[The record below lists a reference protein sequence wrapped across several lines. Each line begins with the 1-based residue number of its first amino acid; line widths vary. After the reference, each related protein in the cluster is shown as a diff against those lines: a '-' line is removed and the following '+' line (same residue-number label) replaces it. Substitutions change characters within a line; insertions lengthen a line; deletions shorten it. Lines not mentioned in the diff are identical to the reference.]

1 MTRNEALARVDE
13 LKGYLGDED
22 ALLHYKN
29 EINTLSLAVLGKPI
43 KRCNCRNR
51 IGDALI
57 EIYRKL
63 KSNEKMSIEITTK
76 MRRGF
81 LIHWKNQ
88 MYSCFNITDEVAR
101 EYLEKY
107 PQNAHYFE
115 VLPPKAED
123 KAEDVVISAENAA
136 HAQENTEVTNNTPK
150 RRKSRRTAK
159 NA

>member
-1 MTRNEALARVDE
+1 MTRQQALDRVNE
-13 LKGYLGDED
+13 LKGHLDSD
-22 ALLHYKN
+22 ALFDFKD
-29 EINTLSLAVLGKPI
+29 EIDALSLAVLGHKV

-51 IGDALI
+51 YADALI
-57 EIYRKL
+57 AIYKKL
-63 KSNEKMSIEITTK
+63 KSNEPMKSEITTR

-88 MYSCFNITDEVAR
+88 MYSCHNITDEVAR

-123 KAEDVVISAENAA
+123 KAEDAVISAENAA
-136 HAQENTEVTNNTPK
+136 DAQENTEVTNNTPK
-150 RRKSRRTAK
+150 RRKSRKTAK